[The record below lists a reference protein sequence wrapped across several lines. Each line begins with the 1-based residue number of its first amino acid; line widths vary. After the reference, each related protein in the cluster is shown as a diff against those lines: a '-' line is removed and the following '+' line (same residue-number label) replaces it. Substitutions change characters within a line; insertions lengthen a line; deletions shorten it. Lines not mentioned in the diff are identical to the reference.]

1 MELLIPNS
9 YEDDFYSFIIKY
21 IEKIGIGRIDR
32 KKLINWDLYFNSFS
46 KLTNI
51 FKKNI
56 SSYEIIVSGI
66 YNLIYVKREREVVI
80 KIDPSQKLP
89 GINAKINILCNTIN
103 NGNLI
108 VKGYPIFT
116 DLFTYISN
124 NLDSIHLLYE
134 LTGGFLNVG

>member
-134 LTGGFLNVG
+134 LTGGF

>member
-9 YEDDFYSFIIKY
+9 YDDDFYSFIINY
-21 IEKIGIGRIDR
+21 IEKIGVGRIDR

-46 KLTNI
+46 KLTNN

-56 SSYEIIVSGI
+56 SSYEIIISGI
-66 YNLIYVKREREVVI
+66 YNLIYIKREREVVI

-89 GINAKINILCNTIN
+89 GINAKINVLCSTIN

-134 LTGGFLNVG
+134 LTGGF

>member
-9 YEDDFYSFIIKY
+9 YDDDFYSFIINY
-21 IEKIGIGRIDR
+21 IEKIGVGRIDR

-46 KLTNI
+46 KLTNN

-56 SSYEIIVSGI
+56 SSYEIIISGI
-66 YNLIYVKREREVVI
+66 YNLIYIKREREVVI

-89 GINAKINILCNTIN
+89 GTNAKINVLCNTIN

-134 LTGGFLNVG
+134 LTGGF

>member
-9 YEDDFYSFIIKY
+9 YDDDFYSFIINY
-21 IEKIGIGRIDR
+21 IEKIGVGRIDR

-46 KLTNI
+46 KLTNN

-56 SSYEIIVSGI
+56 SSYEIIISGI
-66 YNLIYVKREREVVI
+66 YNLIYIKREREVVI
-80 KIDPSQKLP
+80 KIDPVQKLP
-89 GINAKINILCNTIN
+89 GTNAKINVLCSTIN

-134 LTGGFLNVG
+134 LTGGF

>member
-9 YEDDFYSFIIKY
+9 YEDDFYSFIINY

-46 KLTNI
+46 KLTNN

-56 SSYEIIVSGI
+56 SSYEIIISGI

>member
-1 MELLIPNS
+1 MELLIPNN
-9 YEDDFYSFIIKY
+9 YEDDFYSFIINY

-46 KLTNI
+46 KLTNN

-56 SSYEIIVSGI
+56 SSYEIIISGI
-66 YNLIYVKREREVVI
+66 YNLIYIKREREVVI

-134 LTGGFLNVG
+134 ITGGF